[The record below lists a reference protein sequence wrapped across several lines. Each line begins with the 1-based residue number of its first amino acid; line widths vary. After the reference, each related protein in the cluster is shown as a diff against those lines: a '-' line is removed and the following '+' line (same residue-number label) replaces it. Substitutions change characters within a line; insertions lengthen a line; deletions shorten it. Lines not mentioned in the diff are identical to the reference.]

1 MVRRAQDKSV
11 ALKALGSLEAIPV
24 TFEHLL
30 AGSDVVETVKKARQ
44 LWCLADRQSHLHA
57 DPQVQG

>member
-1 MVRRAQDKSV
+1 M

-30 AGSDVVETVKKARQ
+30 AGSDVVETVKKVR
-44 LWCLADRQSHLHA
+44 LLVPGRHA
-57 DPQVQG
+57 VSSMRRVCEM